1 MSGGNGLGAGATQA
15 GALAGKGRPAAQGTG
30 AALATV
36 AAGALFGFGL
46 ALSGMV
52 RPEVVLS
59 FLRFQDWGLMLVMG
73 GALTVALAVYQV
85 YPRRSGGPLLGGGF
99 EAHGAR
105 MQRDTFVGAAL
116 FGVGWGLSGVCPGP
130 AIAGLGTG
138 NLDMLWVLAG
148 LAIGAGL
155 HGWTQ
160 PAAAAPA
167 QAG

>member
-1 MSGGNGLGAGATQA
+1 MS
-15 GALAGKGRPAAQGTG
+15 RP
-30 AALATV
+30 LATIG
-36 AAGALFGFGL
+36 AGALFGFGL

-59 FLRFQDWGLMLVMG
+59 FLTFQDWGLVLVMG
-73 GALTVALAVYQV
+73 GALVVTLAVYQAF
-85 YPRRSGGPLLGGGF
+85 PRRCAGPLLGGRF

-155 HGWTQ
+155 HGWQQ
-160 PAAAAPA
+160 PGAA
-167 QAG
+167 QAQTG

>member
-1 MSGGNGLGAGATQA
+1 MTAAVITVVAGG
-15 GALAGKGRPAAQGTG
+15 
-30 AALATV
+30 
-36 AAGALFGFGL
+36 LFGFGL

-59 FLRFQDWGLMLVMG
+59 FLQGQDFGLMLVMG
-73 GALTVALAVYQV
+73 GALSVALLTYQLA
-85 YPRRSGGPLLGGGF
+85 PRWRSAPLWADRY

-138 NLDMLWVLAG
+138 NLEMLWVLLG
-148 LAIGAGL
+148 LALGAGL
-155 HGWTQ
+155 QGWQ
-160 PAAAAPA
+160 ASAAVEA